1 MIFRRLAVQESGRKY
16 TLVVDAEARGARLD
30 RFLADSL
37 PHLSRS
43 FLHKLIDDNMVLV
56 EGISARASRRMKA
69 GEKIVI
75 FEPPPVPAE
84 PAAEDIPLDII
95 FEDGDLLVLC
105 KPAGLVVHPAPGSPD
120 HTLVNALLHH
130 CKDLSG
136 IGGVERPGIVHRLDR
151 NTSGLLI
158 VTKNDISHRALS
170 EMFQERQVHKTYL
183 AFAGRREG
191 GPVLSGKG
199 SFDTLYGRHP
209 VHRKRFSSKV
219 DKGKRALTEYEIIRR
234 FQGRGFEAIKIRVQL
249 HTGRTHQI
257 RVHFADAGY
266 PLLGDKLYGGRSLR
280 SIPHD
285 IQPARQAL
293 HAWRLS
299 FKHPVSGRMMEF
311 EAPLPEDLRQLEQN
325 LESLA
330 GA

>member
-1 MIFRRLAVQESGRKY
+1 MQDSGRKY
-16 TLVVDAEARGARLD
+16 TLVVDAEVEGSRLD
-30 RFLADSL
+30 RFLADCL

-43 FLHKLIDDNMVLV
+43 FIKRLIDENMVLV
-56 EGISARASRRMKA
+56 EGSSAKASRKMRG
-69 GEKIVI
+69 GEQVVVVQ
-75 FEPPPVPAE
+75 PPPAPAE
-84 PAAEDIPLDII
+84 PTPEDIPLDII
-95 FEDGDLLVLC
+95 YEDGNLLVLC

-130 CKDLSG
+130 CSDLSG

-151 NTSGLLI
+151 NTSGLLV
-158 VTKNDISHRALS
+158 VTKNDVTHRALS
-170 EMFQERQVHKTYL
+170 EMFQKRQVHKTYL
-183 AFAGRREG
+183 AFAGHREG
-191 GPVLSGKG
+191 GPSLPDTGT
-199 SFDTLYGRHP
+199 FDTLYGRHP

-219 DKGKRALTEYEIIRR
+219 QKGKRAISHFKILKR
-234 FQGRGFEAIKIRVQL
+234 FSDKGFDAIKVQVQL

-299 FKHPVSGRMMEF
+299 FEHPVSHEILEF
-311 EAPLPEDLRQLEQN
+311 EAPLPRDLQELE
-325 LESLA
+325 LKLGSLP
-330 GA
+330 GY

>member
-1 MIFRRLAVQESGRKY
+1 MQDFGKKY
-16 TLVVDAEARGARLD
+16 TLVVDAEVAGARLD
-30 RFLADSL
+30 RYLADCL

-43 FLHKLIDDNMVLV
+43 FIQKLINGNMVMV
-56 EGISARASRRMKA
+56 EGVSARASRKIKA
-69 GEKIVI
+69 GERIEVSQ
-75 FEPPPVPAE
+75 PPPVAAE
-84 PAAEDIPLDII
+84 PAAEDIPLDIV
-95 FEDGDLLVLC
+95 FEDSDILVLC

-130 CKDLSG
+130 CEDLSG

-151 NTSGLLI
+151 NTSGLLV
-158 VTKNDISHRALS
+158 VTKNDLSHRAMS
-170 EMFQERQVHKTYL
+170 EMFQNRQVQKTYL

-191 GPVLSGKG
+191 GPTIRDKG
-199 SFDTLYGRHP
+199 TFDTLYGRHP

-219 DKGKRALTEYEIIRR
+219 EKGKQAVTDYEITRR
-234 FQGRGFEAIKIRVQL
+234 FTGRGFEAIKVRVTL

-280 SIPHD
+280 SIPHE
-285 IQPARQAL
+285 IQPPRQAL
-293 HAWRLS
+293 HAWRLC
-299 FKHPVSGRMMEF
+299 FEHPVSRQLLEF
-311 EAPLPEDLRQLEQN
+311 EAPLPNDLVLLEQN
-325 LESLA
+325 LQRLS